1 MDTTT
6 SMTEDKLKSVA
17 VMRAE
22 SEMLWNSGTSKINAG
37 KPLLEKS
44 KTMISDLKPLQKEVS
59 TLQER
64 IKVLNAEK
72 ATSEKATEDM
82 LPKNP
87 IARVIFFLF
96 SLVFNFSMWDRK
108 SKRNE
113 DREAEWTRTFSNL
126 ENKNFE
132 LSKVGEEIDDIIFK
146 GEHLISE
153 GEVERN
159 ESIALQMRSDG
170 IEYSATGILNSRYE
184 TNLSN
189 SGHIKPPKH

>member
-1 MDTTT
+1 MNTTT
-6 SMTEDKLKSVA
+6 SVMEDKLKSVA
-17 VMRAE
+17 LMRAE
-22 SEMLWNSGTSKINAG
+22 SEILWNSGTSKINAG

-44 KTMISDLKPLQKEVS
+44 KVMIAGLKPLKKEVA
-59 TLQER
+59 TLQEQ

-72 ATSEKATEDM
+72 VASEKATEDM

-87 IARVIFFLF
+87 IVRVIFFLF

-113 DREAEWTRTFSNL
+113 DREAEWTRIFSKL
-126 ENKNFE
+126 ENEEFE
-132 LSKVGEEIDDIIFK
+132 LSKAGEEIDDIIFK
-146 GEHLISE
+146 GERLISE
-153 GEVERN
+153 GEIERN

-170 IEYSATGILNSRYE
+170 IEYSATGMLNSRYE

-189 SGHIKPPKH
+189 GGDIKLPKH

>member
-1 MDTTT
+1 MNTTT
-6 SMTEDKLKSVA
+6 SVMEDKLKSVA
-17 VMRAE
+17 LMRAE
-22 SEMLWNSGTSKINAG
+22 SEILWNSGTSKINAG

-44 KTMISDLKPLQKEVS
+44 KVMIAGLKPLKKEVA
-59 TLQER
+59 TLQEQ

-72 ATSEKATEDM
+72 AASEKATEDM

-87 IARVIFFLF
+87 IVRVIFFLF

-113 DREAEWTRTFSNL
+113 DRETEWTRIFSKL
-126 ENKNFE
+126 ENEEFE
-132 LSKVGEEIDDIIFK
+132 LSKAGEEIDDIIFK
-146 GEHLISE
+146 GERLISE
-153 GEVERN
+153 GEIERN

-170 IEYSATGILNSRYE
+170 IEYSATGMLNSRYE

-189 SGHIKPPKH
+189 GGDIKLPKH

>member
-1 MDTTT
+1 MNTTT

-22 SEMLWNSGTSKINAG
+22 SEMLWKSGTTKINAG

-44 KTMISDLKPLQKEVS
+44 KTMISGLKPLQKEVS

-72 ATSEKATEDM
+72 AASEKATEDM

-87 IARVIFFLF
+87 ITRVTFFLF

-113 DREAEWTRTFSNL
+113 DREAEWIHTFSKL

>member
-1 MDTTT
+1 MNTTT

-17 VMRAE
+17 VLRAE
-22 SEMLWNSGTSKINAG
+22 SEMLWNSGTTKINAG

-44 KTMISDLKPLQKEVS
+44 KTMISGLKPLQKEVS
-59 TLQER
+59 TLQEH

-72 ATSEKATEDM
+72 AASEKATEDM

-87 IARVIFFLF
+87 IARVTFFLF

>member
-1 MDTTT
+1 MNTTT
-6 SMTEDKLKSVA
+6 SMIEDKLKSVA

-22 SEMLWNSGTSKINAG
+22 SELLWDSGTSKINAG
-37 KPLLEKS
+37 KPLLEKT
-44 KTMISDLKPLQKEVS
+44 KAMISSFKPLQKEVS

-72 ATSEKATEDM
+72 AASEKATEDM

-108 SKRNE
+108 SKRSQ
-113 DREAEWTRTFSNL
+113 DREAEWTHTFSSL
-126 ENKNFE
+126 ENKRFE
-132 LSKVGEEIDDIIFK
+132 LSKAGEEIEDIISE
-146 GEHLISE
+146 GERLISE
-153 GEVERN
+153 GEAERS

-170 IEYSATGILNSRYE
+170 IEYSATGILNSTYE
-184 TNLSN
+184 TNLAN
-189 SGHIKPPKH
+189 RGYIKPPKY

>member
-1 MDTTT
+1 MNTTT

-22 SEMLWNSGTSKINAG
+22 SEMLWNSGTTKINAG

-44 KTMISDLKPLQKEVS
+44 KTMISGLKPLQKEVS
-59 TLQER
+59 TLQEH

-72 ATSEKATEDM
+72 AASEKATEDM

-87 IARVIFFLF
+87 IARVTFFLF

>member
-1 MDTTT
+1 MNTTT

-22 SEMLWNSGTSKINAG
+22 SEMLWNSGTTKINAG

-44 KTMISDLKPLQKEVS
+44 KTMISGLKPLQKEVS

-72 ATSEKATEDM
+72 AASEKATEDM

-87 IARVIFFLF
+87 IARVTFFLF

>member
-1 MDTTT
+1 MNTTT

-17 VMRAE
+17 VLRAE
-22 SEMLWNSGTSKINAG
+22 SEMLWNSGTTKINAG

-44 KTMISDLKPLQKEVS
+44 KTMISGLKPLKKEVS
-59 TLQER
+59 TLQEH
-64 IKVLNAEK
+64 IKVLKAEK
-72 ATSEKATEDM
+72 AASEKATEDM

-87 IARVIFFLF
+87 IARVTFFLF

>member
-1 MDTTT
+1 MNTTT
-6 SMTEDKLKSVA
+6 SVMEDKLKSVA
-17 VMRAE
+17 LMRAE
-22 SEMLWNSGTSKINAG
+22 SEILWNSGTSKINAG

-44 KTMISDLKPLQKEVS
+44 KVMIAGLKPLKKEVA
-59 TLQER
+59 TLQEQ

-72 ATSEKATEDM
+72 VASEKATEDM

-87 IARVIFFLF
+87 IVRVIFFLF

-113 DREAEWTRTFSNL
+113 DRETEWTRIFSKL
-126 ENKNFE
+126 ENEEFE
-132 LSKVGEEIDDIIFK
+132 LSKAGEEIDDIIFK
-146 GEHLISE
+146 GERLISE
-153 GEVERN
+153 GEIERN

-170 IEYSATGILNSRYE
+170 IEYSATGMLNSRYE

-189 SGHIKPPKH
+189 GGDIKLPKH

>member
-1 MDTTT
+1 MNTTT
-6 SMTEDKLKSVA
+6 SVMEDKLKSVA
-17 VMRAE
+17 LMRAE
-22 SEMLWNSGTSKINAG
+22 SEILWNSGTSKINAG

-44 KTMISDLKPLQKEVS
+44 KVMIAGLKPLKKEVA
-59 TLQER
+59 TLQEQ

-72 ATSEKATEDM
+72 AASEKATEDM

-87 IARVIFFLF
+87 IVRVIFFLF

-113 DREAEWTRTFSNL
+113 DRETEWTRIFSKL
-126 ENKNFE
+126 ENEEFE
-132 LSKVGEEIDDIIFK
+132 LSKAGEEIDDIIFK
-146 GEHLISE
+146 GERLISE
-153 GEVERN
+153 GEIERN

-170 IEYSATGILNSRYE
+170 IEYSATGVLNSRYE

-189 SGHIKPPKH
+189 GGDIKLPKH

>member
-1 MDTTT
+1 MNTTT

-22 SEMLWNSGTSKINAG
+22 SEMLWNSGTTKINAG

-44 KTMISDLKPLQKEVS
+44 KTMISGLKPLQKEVS
-59 TLQER
+59 TLQEH

-72 ATSEKATEDM
+72 AASEKATEDM

-87 IARVIFFLF
+87 IARVTFFLF

-153 GEVERN
+153 GEVERS